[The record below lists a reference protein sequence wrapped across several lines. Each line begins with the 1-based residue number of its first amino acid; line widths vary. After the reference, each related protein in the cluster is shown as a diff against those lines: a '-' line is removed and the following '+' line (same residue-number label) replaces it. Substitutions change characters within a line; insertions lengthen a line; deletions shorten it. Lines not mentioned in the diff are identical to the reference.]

1 MRRYVSHWIP
11 AVFCAFLCLM
21 AITTSSTIVL
31 FSFLP
36 MCFVFTGLVTY
47 SMFRQ
52 IRELSAELAELR
64 AVRPK

>member
-11 AVFCAFLCLM
+11 VIFCAFLCFM
-21 AITTSSTIVL
+21 AIATSSTIVS

-36 MCFVFTGLVTY
+36 MCFVFTGIVTY

-52 IRELSAELAELR
+52 IRGLNAELAELR
-64 AVRPK
+64 AVRAK